1 MQLSADRYGNGCMY
15 RGCIH
20 DGVCTVK
27 GSNMNRDK
35 QEQNTKYFYM
45 ALAGLG
51 LLVLIAQFC
60 MYVGYMIGEWLL

>member
-1 MQLSADRYGNGCMY
+1 MQLSANRYGIGCMY

-20 DGVCTVK
+20 DGVRTM
-27 GSNMNRDK
+27 SHRDK

-51 LLVLIAQFC
+51 LLVVLAQVC
-60 MYVGYMIGEWLL
+60 IYVGYMIGEWML

>member
-1 MQLSADRYGNGCMY
+1 VY

-20 DGVCTVK
+20 DGVRT
-27 GSNMNRDK
+27 MNDDRTQ
-35 QEQNTKYFYM
+35 QEKNTRYFYV

-51 LLVLIAQFC
+51 LLVVMAQVC

>member
-1 MQLSADRYGNGCMY
+1 MRETNDV
-15 RGCIH
+15 RGS
-20 DGVCTVK
+20 DD
-27 GSNMNRDK
+27 MNRDK

-60 MYVGYMIGEWLL
+60 MYVGYMIGEWML

>member
-20 DGVCTVK
+20 DGVRV
-27 GSNMNRDK
+27 MNRDK

-51 LLVLIAQFC
+51 LLVLIAQVC
-60 MYVGYMIGEWLL
+60 IYVGYMIGEWLL